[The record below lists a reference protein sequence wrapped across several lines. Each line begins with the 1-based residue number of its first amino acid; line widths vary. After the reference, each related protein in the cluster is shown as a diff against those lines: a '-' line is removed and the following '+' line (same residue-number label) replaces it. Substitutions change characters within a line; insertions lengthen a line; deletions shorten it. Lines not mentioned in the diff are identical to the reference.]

1 MNYPPLFM
9 RLGIGG
15 QRRRLSLW
23 LPLFLLWP
31 VAAALAIVLTPV
43 VLLAALILWSLS
55 WGKTVLLSG
64 PWFLGCLCALR
75 GLEVNL
81 NRGNRLLL
89 ISFR

>member
-1 MNYPPLFM
+1 MNYPPLLI

-31 VAAALAIVLTPV
+31 VAVAVAIVLAPL
-43 VLLAALILWSLS
+43 VLLGALLLWPFV
-55 WGKTVLLSG
+55 WGKLLLLSG
-64 PWFLGCLCALR
+64 PMLFGAFCALR
-75 GLEVNL
+75 GLEVDI

-89 ISFR
+89 VSFR